1 MLSWVRMFSRQRKAR
16 VLFGLS
22 DLIVAT
28 LAFEIA
34 YRLRAVLHLEH
45 AFYLTPER
53 HALLMGFSLLA
64 WVLIGLWLDIYEK
77 LDSALPGVV
86 LRDTTRQ
93 CTCGALAVV
102 VFEYLIRQDLSR
114 FFVSLFAVFAWILLV
129 LFRMT
134 AGRVVGVIRRE
145 FSAPHYVMVVG
156 TGDRAREMASALER
170 SADYG
175 IRLRGFLAESPDAPS
190 EIALGSTY
198 KVRPVAELQT
208 VLRQHVVDEIIFAV
222 GSESLARLEEIFL
235 LCDEEGVRTR
245 VAVDFFPHVNST
257 VSLERFGSTP
267 LLTFSAAPYDEI
279 RLLVKR
285 ITDIAIAA
293 AGLVVL
299 SPLMALVAL
308 LIRAT
313 SSGPAIFRQV
323 RCGLNGRRFVF
334 FKFRSMVENAEELK
348 PGLAHLNVRGTA
360 FKIPGDPRLTSVG
373 RYLRKFSIDEWPQL
387 WNVLRGDMSL
397 VGPRPAV
404 PSEVDQY
411 EVWQRRRLRMRPG
424 LTCLWAVSGRDRVDF
439 ETWMKLDMQYIDNW
453 SLALDWKILLRT
465 IPRVLTG
472 HGAN

>member
-1 MLSWVRMFSRQRKAR
+1 MFSRQRKAR

-28 LAFEIA
+28 GAFEIA

-45 AFYLTPER
+45 TFYLTRER
-53 HALLMGFSLLA
+53 HALLMGFALLA
-64 WVLIGLWLDIYEK
+64 WVLVGHWLDIYEK
-77 LDSALPGVV
+77 LDSAHPTVI

-93 CTCGALAVV
+93 CFYGALAVV
-102 VFEYLIRQDLSR
+102 VFEYVIRQDLSR
-114 FFVSLFAVFAWILLV
+114 FFVMLFAVFAWVLLV
-129 LFRMT
+129 LFRLT

-145 FSAPHYVMVVG
+145 FAAPHYLMVVG
-156 TGDRAREMASALER
+156 TGERARNMAAALER

-175 IRLRGFLAESPDAPS
+175 IRLRGFLAESPGAPS

-198 KVRPVAELQT
+198 KVRPVAELQSI
-208 VLRQHVVDEIIFAV
+208 LRQHVVDEIIFAV
-222 GSESLARLEEIFL
+222 GSESLAQLEEIFL

-257 VSLERFGSTP
+257 VSLDRFGSTP

-285 ITDIAIAA
+285 TTDIAIAA
-293 AGLVVL
+293 ASLVVL

-313 SSGPAIFRQV
+313 SPGPVIFRQV
-323 RCGLNGRRFVF
+323 RCGLNGRRFLF
-334 FKFRSMVENAEELK
+334 FKFRSMVENAEALK
-348 PGLAHLNVRGTA
+348 PALAHLSVRGTA
-360 FKIPGDPRLTSVG
+360 FKIPDDPRLTPLG

-411 EVWQRRRLRMRPG
+411 QLWQRRRLRMRPG
-424 LTCLWAVSGRDRVDF
+424 LTCLWAVSGRDNVDF